1 MSAETASVAQP
12 VCYNQ
17 CIAMPSTETD
27 RSKLTVEEIANRF
40 RGEMVPL
47 GGKFAYFT
55 AMPVA
60 EEDLKQYL
68 DDPIAAL
75 PPAICSIL
83 PKVGVILVPYLEKAN
98 GKGDL
103 VSYERPSENR
113 HMVASRFLTDAAA
126 TLVFAIKDEEVSDY
140 HYCFYNSIA
149 SLVAHGWPADKQESF
164 FRVLREELNSEV
176 HGEVD
181 EKSWHLKQALMRRQ
195 TNTRRETKAFRE
207 YALQSF
213 EDTLTLYL
221 HGICCDID
229 VETGPRQMPSRYLR
243 KRLEVLHSLFPP
255 PEGYAVFPE
264 ELKRK

>member
-1 MSAETASVAQP
+1 
-12 VCYNQ
+12 
-17 CIAMPSTETD
+17 MPSTEIE
-27 RSKLTVEEIANRF
+27 RSRLTVEELANRF

-47 GGKFAYFT
+47 GGKFSYFT

-75 PPAICSIL
+75 PVAIGAAL
-83 PKVGVILVPYLEKAN
+83 PQVGLLLVPYLEKDN
-98 GKGDL
+98 GKGGD
-103 VSYERPSENR
+103 VVTFEKPPENR
-113 HMVASRFLTDAAA
+113 QMAASRFVSDDRASLI
-126 TLVFAIKDEEVSDY
+126 FAIKDEDVSDY
-140 HYCFYNSIA
+140 HYCFYNAIA
-149 SLVAHGWPADKQESF
+149 SLVVGRCPPDTQESY

-181 EKSWHLKQALMRRQ
+181 EKSWHLKQGLLRRQ
-195 TNTRRETKAFRE
+195 ANIRRETKLFRE
-207 YALQSF
+207 YAAQSF

-243 KRLEVLHSLFPP
+243 KRLELLHSLFPP

>member
-1 MSAETASVAQP
+1 
-12 VCYNQ
+12 
-17 CIAMPSTETD
+17 MPSTETD
-27 RSKLTVEEIANRF
+27 RSRLTVEELANRF

-47 GGKFAYFT
+47 NSKFAYFT

-75 PPAICSIL
+75 PPAICEMLPSI
-83 PKVGVILVPYLEKAN
+83 GVILVPYLEKAN
-98 GKGDL
+98 GKEGDL
-103 VSYERPSENR
+103 VSYERPHDNR
-113 HMVASRFLTDAAA
+113 HMVASRYITGDAA

-140 HYCFYNSIA
+140 HYCFYNAIA
-149 SLVAHGWPADKQESF
+149 SLVARRLPAETQESV
-164 FRVLREELNSEV
+164 FRVLREELSSEV

-181 EKSWHLKQALMRRQ
+181 EKSWHLKQGLLRRQ
-195 TNTRRETKAFRE
+195 TNIRRETKLFRE
-207 YALQSF
+207 YAAQSF
-213 EDTLTLYL
+213 EDTATLYL

-243 KRLEVLHSLFPP
+243 KRLELLHSLFPP

-264 ELKRK
+264 DLKRK

>member
-1 MSAETASVAQP
+1 
-12 VCYNQ
+12 
-17 CIAMPSTETD
+17 MPSTEAD
-27 RSKLTVEEIANRF
+27 RSKLTVEDLANRF
-40 RGEMVPL
+40 RGEMVPVSSRIS
-47 GGKFAYFT
+47 YFT

-75 PPAICSIL
+75 PPAIGEML
-83 PKVGVILVPYLEKAN
+83 PPVGVILVPYLERAN
-98 GKGDL
+98 GKDGDF
-103 VSYERPSENR
+103 VSYEKPPENR
-113 HMVASRFLTDAAA
+113 HMVASRYITGENA
-126 TLVFAIKDEEVSDY
+126 TLVFAIKDEDVSDY
-140 HYCFYNSIA
+140 HYCFYNAIA
-149 SLVAHGWPADKQESF
+149 SLVARSWPSETQESF
-164 FRVLREELNSEV
+164 FRVLREELSSEV

-181 EKSWHLKQALMRRQ
+181 EKSWHLKQSLLRRQ
-195 TNTRRETKAFRE
+195 ANARRETTLFRE

-243 KRLEVLHSLFPP
+243 KRLELLHSLFPP

>member
-1 MSAETASVAQP
+1 
-12 VCYNQ
+12 
-17 CIAMPSTETD
+17 MPSTETD
-27 RSKLTVEEIANRF
+27 RSKLTVEDLANRF

-47 GGKFAYFT
+47 NSRFSYFT

-75 PPAICSIL
+75 PLPIGEIL
-83 PKVGVILVPYLEKAN
+83 PPVEVILVPYLEKAN
-98 GKGDL
+98 GKEGDF
-103 VSYERPSENR
+103 VSYEKPPENR
-113 HMVASRFLTDAAA
+113 YMVASRLVTDAAA
-126 TLVFAIKDEEVSDY
+126 ALVFAIKDEDVSDY
-140 HYCFYNSIA
+140 HYCFYNAIA
-149 SLVAHGWPADKQESF
+149 SLVARCCPPDTQESF
-164 FRVLREELNSEV
+164 FRVLREELSSEV

-181 EKSWHLKQALMRRQ
+181 EKSWHLKQALLRRQ
-195 TNTRRETKAFRE
+195 TNARRETKLFRD

-243 KRLEVLHSLFPP
+243 KRLELLHSLFPP

>member
-1 MSAETASVAQP
+1 
-12 VCYNQ
+12 
-17 CIAMPSTETD
+17 MPPTEIE
-27 RSKLTVEEIANRF
+27 RSRLTVEDLASRF
-40 RGEMVPL
+40 RTDMVPL
-47 GGKFAYFT
+47 GGKFSYFT

-75 PPAICSIL
+75 PLAVGEIL
-83 PKVGVILVPYLEKAN
+83 PHVGLLLVPYLEKGN
-98 GKGDL
+98 GKGSDL
-103 VSYERPSENR
+103 VSYEKPAENR
-113 HMVASRFLTDAAA
+113 QMAASRYVSDEIAA
-126 TLVFAIKDEEVSDY
+126 LIFAIKDEDVSDY
-140 HYCFYNSIA
+140 HYCFYNAIA
-149 SLVAHGWPADKQESF
+149 SLVVRRWHPDTQEAY

-181 EKSWHLKQALMRRQ
+181 EKSWHLKQGLLRRQ
-195 TNTRRETKAFRE
+195 TNIRRETKLFRD
-207 YALQSF
+207 YAAQSF

-243 KRLEVLHSLFPP
+243 KRLDLLHSLYPP

>member
-1 MSAETASVAQP
+1 
-12 VCYNQ
+12 
-17 CIAMPSTETD
+17 MPSSETD
-27 RSKLTVEEIANRF
+27 RSKLTVEELANRF

-47 GGKFAYFT
+47 GGKFSYFT

-75 PPAICSIL
+75 PPAISEIL
-83 PKVGVILVPYLEKAN
+83 PQVGLVLVPYLEKGN
-98 GKGDL
+98 GKSGDI
-103 VSYERPSENR
+103 VTYEKPAENR
-113 HMVASRFLTDAAA
+113 QMAASRFVSEATAA
-126 TLVFAIKDEEVSDY
+126 LIFAIKDEDVSDY
-140 HYCFYNSIA
+140 HYCFYNAIA
-149 SLVAHGWPADKQESF
+149 SLVVRRWPPDTQESY
-164 FRVLREELNSEV
+164 FRVLREELNGEV

-181 EKSWHLKQALMRRQ
+181 EKSWHLKQGLLRRQ
-195 TNTRRETKAFRE
+195 TNIRRETKLFRD
-207 YALQSF
+207 YASQSF

-243 KRLEVLHSLFPP
+243 KRLDLLHSLFPP
-255 PEGYAVFPE
+255 PDGYAVFPE

>member
-1 MSAETASVAQP
+1 
-12 VCYNQ
+12 
-17 CIAMPSTETD
+17 MPSTETE
-27 RSKLTVEEIANRF
+27 RSRLTVEEIAGRF

-47 GGKFAYFT
+47 GGKFSYFT

-68 DDPIAAL
+68 EEPIAAL
-75 PPAICSIL
+75 PVGISEIL
-83 PKVGVILVPYLEKAN
+83 PQVGLVLVPYIERGNPKGGDVVTFEK
-98 GKGDL
+98 
-103 VSYERPSENR
+103 PPENR
-113 HMVASRFLTDAAA
+113 QVAASRFVSDDSAA
-126 TLVFAIKDEEVSDY
+126 LIFAIKDEDVSDY
-140 HYCFYNSIA
+140 HYSFYNAIA
-149 SLVAHGWPADKQESF
+149 SLVVRRCPPGMQENYY
-164 FRVLREELNSEV
+164 RVLREELKSEV

-181 EKSWHLKQALMRRQ
+181 ERSWHLKQGLLRRQ
-195 TNTRRETKAFRE
+195 TNIRRETKLFRD
-207 YALQSF
+207 YAAQSF

-243 KRLEVLHSLFPP
+243 KRLDLLHSLFPP